1 MPRRLTALGAE
12 QLMARVVV
20 QASALRRE
28 PAVPGTELAV
38 LAAVTQMRL
47 ISAAAAAA
55 DQQLMAPTE
64 RQLPEATAG
73 PQAPQALQAARGFQV
88 QPPTRNGSP
97 SKSTRAFSRYRPQAQ
112 RVRPAVRAAAPQGR
126 PARAVGVVRP
136 RALPLTMRMLALEA
150 IMVGQAVVAHLLILG
165 LTGARASR
173 ALSC

>member
-73 PQAPQALQAARGFQV
+73 PALLF
-88 QPPTRNGSP
+88 PLLL
-97 SKSTRAFSRYRPQAQ
+97 
-112 RVRPAVRAAAPQGR
+112 VRARMPAA
-126 PARAVGVVRP
+126 AVP
-136 RALPLTMRMLALEA
+136 
-150 IMVGQAVVAHLLILG
+150 
-165 LTGARASR
+165 
-173 ALSC
+173 